1 MSETIEIFLQVEG
14 DADVKLIRVP
24 QNGTVRDLIEAARAK
39 GVTVPNGGEN
49 VVVLLEDSDEVLALD
64 KKLKEVGIGH
74 RQRVHCHRCRRVEVT
89 VNFNGR
95 AESKAFPSS
104 ATVKRVK
111 KWADAKEQFDLKGV
125 DATDHV
131 LQICG
136 TNVRPDEDTHIG
148 TLVRHPSCNICFD
161 LVPKVRVE
169 G

>member
-14 DADVKLIRVP
+14 EADVKLVRVP
-24 QNGTVRDLIEAARAK
+24 QNGTVRDIIEAARAK

-49 VVVLLEDSDEVLALD
+49 VLVLLEDSDEVLAFD
-64 KKLKEVGIGH
+64 KKLKDVGIGN

-95 AESKAFPSS
+95 EESKDFPTS

-111 KWADAKEQFDLKGV
+111 KWADAKDQFDLKGV

-148 TLVRHPSCNICFD
+148 TLVRHPSCKVCFD

>member
-1 MSETIEIFLQVEG
+1 MSEIIEVFLQIEG
-14 DADVKLIRVP
+14 VTEVKLVRVP
-24 QNGTVRDLIEAARAK
+24 QNGTVRDLLEAARAN
-39 GVTVPNGGEN
+39 GITVPNSGEN
-49 VVVLLEDSDEVLALD
+49 VVVLLEDSDEVLELD

-74 RQRVHCHRCRRVEVT
+74 RHRVHCHRCRRVEVT

-104 ATVKRVK
+104 TTVKRVK
-111 KWADAKEQFDLKGV
+111 KWADAKDQFDLKGV

-148 TLVRHPSCNICFD
+148 TLVRHPSCKLCFD